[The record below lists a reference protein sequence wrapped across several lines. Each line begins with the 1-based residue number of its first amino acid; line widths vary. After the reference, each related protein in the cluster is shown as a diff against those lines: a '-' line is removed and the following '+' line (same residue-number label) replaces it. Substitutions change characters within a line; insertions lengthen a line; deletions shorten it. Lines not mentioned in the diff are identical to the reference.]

1 MTRGFVSQI
10 SSDGENTTA
19 VIILENKSSYI
30 VPIEMLPRNIEI
42 DDFVII
48 NNGVVTI
55 DPTNLKILLKVSSFF
70 IYNESSFL
78 KSTLKKYP
86 YYRSTCMITKE
97 KKV

>member
-55 DPTNLKILLKVSSFF
+55 DPETD
-70 IYNESSFL
+70 
-78 KSTLKKYP
+78 
-86 YYRSTCMITKE
+86 E
-97 KKV
+97 KKEMLRTALEDILK